1 MGKIHFSHVQM
12 LLKYIL
18 GSIAVLTMISP
29 KMLATVKYVPN
40 DYATISAAVAASSAG
55 DTVRVFAGTYE
66 EHVNINKSL
75 VVIGSGTYAT
85 PDSVTTILAPSDFQT
100 NTAYNYSLPNFSDER
115 TIVHIGDSVDMRVA
129 LKGFTVD
136 GNRLGTTAISYSA
149 ILAESCTVTLDS
161 NIIKNVLPSLADSGA
176 HTHDPTFNG
185 RGIHVRGS
193 NAVGAIT
200 NNQLVDINRYLILI
214 NASDNQVNPSVF
226 PTATVTGNTIL
237 GKGLYAGAQKGVWFN
252 NGAWG
257 TISRNT
263 VTNMD
268 YPEAAI
274 EPERASGIV
283 VRRGYLNTVNRNVI
297 TQNVIS
303 SSLGSFVNNKGIY
316 DEGTGDSVADNRVS
330 NYRFGIQIHNAD
342 NVVAYRDTVT
352 GGQVGF
358 VVSRTQGTLV
368 GPYTITIGG
377 SPANRCVIT
386 GQQPSLSG
394 GSAIALSFRDVDADG
409 TLLSTVPVDARY
421 NDLGVY
427 SEAQVQQSI
436 WDRADTT
443 ATGVDTVYY
452 SPFYVDKIRASVK
465 VFLQGPYVAAGD
477 SMARTLNT
485 NGTLAAHFGAIPIPA
500 LAVDSINIE
509 LRNSTTVAGSTTRK
523 YAPAWLLTNGT
534 IRNFSDTTKSYVEF
548 DTTLVGSYYLAVRH
562 RNHLSV
568 LSSRSQLLDGSS
580 LPNVYDFSD
589 SLSKSYITMPMIKP
603 AGASHFAMF
612 GGDADGNSGI
622 GASDIVGERGTIGS
636 TTYNVNDVDM
646 NGGVGASDLVLSRAN
661 IGQTSVDP

>member
-1 MGKIHFSHVQM
+1 MP
-12 LLKYIL
+12 LPT
-18 GSIAVLTMISP
+18 A
-29 KMLATVKYVPN
+29 
-40 DYATISAAVAASSAG
+40 
-55 DTVRVFAGTYE
+55 
-66 EHVNINKSL
+66 
-75 VVIGSGTYAT
+75 
-85 PDSVTTILAPSDFQT
+85 VTTILAPSDFQT
-100 NTAYNYSLPNFSDER
+100 NSAYNYSLPNFSDER
-115 TIVHIGDSVDMRVA
+115 TIVHIGDSVDMRVTM
-129 LKGFTVD
+129 KGFTVD

-161 NIIKNVLPSLADSGA
+161 NIIKNVLPSLADSAA
-176 HTHDPTFNG
+176 HTHDVTFNG

-193 NAVGAIT
+193 NAVATIT

-214 NASDNQVNPSVF
+214 NATDNTSALPSVF
-226 PTATVTGNTIL
+226 PAATVSGNTIT

-268 YPEAAI
+268 YPDTAI

-283 VRRGYLNTVNRNVI
+283 VRRGYLNTSNRNII
-297 TQNVIS
+297 TQNIVS

-316 DEGTGDSVADNRVS
+316 DEGTGDSVADNHVS

-377 SPANRCVIT
+377 SPANKCVIT
-386 GQQPSLSG
+386 GQQPSSSG
-394 GSAIALSFRDVDADG
+394 GSAIALSFRDVAADG

-443 ATGVDTVYY
+443 LAGVDTVYY

-465 VFLQGPYVAAGD
+465 VFLQGPYVTAGD
-477 SMARTLNT
+477 SMSRTLNSS
-485 NGTLAAHFGAIPIPA
+485 GTLAAHFGSRPIP
-500 LAVDSINIE
+500 
-509 LRNSTTVAGSTTRK
+509 
-523 YAPAWLLTNGT
+523 
-534 IRNFSDTTKSYVEF
+534 
-548 DTTLVGSYYLAVRH
+548 
-562 RNHLSV
+562 
-568 LSSRSQLLDGSS
+568 S
-580 LPNVYDFSD
+580 L
-589 SLSKSYITMPMIKP
+589 
-603 AGASHFAMF
+603 
-612 GGDADGNSGI
+612 GG
-622 GASDIVGERGTIGS
+622 
-636 TTYNVNDVDM
+636 
-646 NGGVGASDLVLSRAN
+646 
-661 IGQTSVDP
+661 